1 MTIEDL
7 IKQYLDYLEIEKN
20 RSLKTRDNY
29 RRYLYRYLLWLSN
42 YKNKS
47 TLSLNDID
55 EESVRNYRL
64 WLNRQTN
71 LSGDNLKKNTQSY
84 YLIALRNF
92 LKYLTKR
99 GFKVLPPEKIEL
111 PKVPEREIEL
121 ISIEELE
128 RLLAAPSTNDLKGK
142 RDKAILETLFST
154 GLRVSELTKLNRDSI
169 DFKRDE
175 FSVRGKGGKIRVV
188 FLSERAKQA
197 LKNYLESRKDID
209 EALFVS
215 FKKNGSVSRLTS
227 RSIERIIKFYAAKAG
242 LTKKVTP
249 HTLRHLFATDLLQG
263 GADLRS
269 VQALLGHSSINT
281 TQIYTHLTDKEL
293 KEVHRAFHGKRLKRN

>member
-1 MTIEDL
+1 MTIESL

-111 PKVPEREIEL
+111 PKVPERDIEL

-128 RLLAAPSTNDLKGK
+128 RLLAAPSNNDLKGK

-215 FKKNGSVSRLTS
+215 FKKNGSLSRLTS

>member
-47 TLSLNDID
+47 TLSLSDID

-128 RLLAAPSTNDLKGK
+128 RLLAAPSNNDLKGK

-215 FKKNGSVSRLTS
+215 FKKNGSLSRLTS